1 MASLFSKYRPRTWE
15 ELIGHDHI
23 QRAIRHKAARGEL
36 GGSAYMF
43 TGPSGCGKT
52 SLAYLLAG
60 ELCDPDNFVELD
72 AGDATPSRVEELE
85 RSQRFR
91 CLGDKVGRA
100 VLINECHGL
109 RKDTIRK
116 LLVVL
121 ERIPRHACWIFT
133 TTNAGQQMLFDGID
147 AGPLCSRCVSFN
159 LDGTRYLRQFA
170 QRVKQIA
177 ELEGLGGANVHEYV
191 ELAKRCKGNFRQM
204 LCEVEA
210 GLMWRGEPV
219 LA

>member
-1 MASLFSKYRPRTWE
+1 MSSLFSKYRPKNWD
-15 ELIGHDHI
+15 ELVGYDQIKKAI
-23 QRAIRHKAARGEL
+23 QHKASRGAL

-43 TGPSGCGKT
+43 TGPSGSGKT

-72 AGDATPSRVEELE
+72 AGDGTPNRLDELE
-85 RSQRFR
+85 KSQRFR
-91 CLGDKVGRA
+91 CLGDKPGRA
-100 VLINECHGL
+100 ILINECHGL
-109 RKDTIRK
+109 RKDAIRK
-116 LLVVL
+116 LLVIL

-133 TTNAGQQMLFDGID
+133 TTNAGQQLLFDGID

-159 LDGTRYLRQFA
+159 LDSSRYLKQFS
-170 QRVKQIA
+170 QRVKQVA
-177 ELEGLGGANVHEYV
+177 ELEDLGGANIYEYV

-210 GLMWRGEPV
+210 GLMWRSEPV